1 MNCETDTSPAGSS
14 AIGYSPHWRRPRWYI
29 GSRMPA
35 ISAVRRPAPC
45 VLSTQHR
52 VLARPGRDFCPER
65 GSRAPGRTI
74 WAISRRAVTRN
85 RRRCRRPQVVAAKQ
99 DDDSRKSKLVW
110 RMNEMKGRRGGR
122 RPGAGRPRKHPLIV
136 FLAGNAARARRNS
149 PSAQG
154 AGRPACAPPPAAPGR
169 HRARPDDVAQANRA
183 RTRDPRRRHACPCSP
198 HSPTAARRQYLIT
211 R

>member
-1 MNCETDTSPAGSS
+1 VNCETDTSPAGSS

-99 DDDSRKSKLVW
+99 DDDSRKSKLVFAYE
-110 RMNEMKGRRGGR
+110 RSE
-122 RPGAGRPRKHPLIV
+122 RPPRWAPTGCRAAAQASAYRCL
-136 FLAGNAARARRNS
+136 LARNAARARRNS
-149 PSAQG
+149 PGRSSCRTPG
-154 AGRPACAPPPAAPGR
+154 LPTSSSNAGTPPSTSR
-169 HRARPDDVAQANRA
+169 
-183 RTRDPRRRHACPCSP
+183 
-198 HSPTAARRQYLIT
+198 
-211 R
+211 